1 MTMPIAPGTRTELP
15 PPQFPMLTRMIS
27 NSLFPSENGREE
39 PVVWIVSQ
47 PHPLAQN
54 ARVVRMFIDRDVG
67 VEVYSELAD
76 GKGIRNLIP
85 LAQVRLTEEAMPREV
100 LIDEIAA
107 VEEDEYEPDPEPE
120 PPTANGQVAP

>member
-1 MTMPIAPGTRTELP
+1 
-15 PPQFPMLTRMIS
+15 
-27 NSLFPSENGREE
+27 
-39 PVVWIVSQ
+39 
-47 PHPLAQN
+47 
-54 ARVVRMFIDRDVG
+54 MFIDRDVG

-107 VEEDEYEPDPEPE
+107 TEEDGYEPDPEE
-120 PPTANGQVAP
+120 PDEIPASAANGQVAP